1 MRVCVCFGTLWT
13 RYSHPPTSTV
23 LTHSR
28 ISHPLP
34 SSLTGVNNTI
44 MADLVPP
51 HLRATIYGLDRM
63 LEGLVAPAGGLA
75 AGWVAENL
83 FGFAT
88 SQSCAEEEPDD
99 GSSSGGGDGG
109 STNTSAADAAG
120 AAAGGGAEALGD
132 ALSLT
137 MCIPWAICLLAYT
150 FLHCTYPRDRRMGIR
165 GIVGRRRATAS
176 RLRSGANVSVG
187 NPAEPG
193 AAAARSKV
201 ERTTLRSDDQ
211 AIGSWQE
218 MS

>member
-1 MRVCVCFGTLWT
+1 
-13 RYSHPPTSTV
+13 
-23 LTHSR
+23 
-28 ISHPLP
+28 
-34 SSLTGVNNTI
+34 

-99 GSSSGGGDGG
+99 GSSGGDGG
-109 STNTSAADAAG
+109 STNTSAAGAAG

-165 GIVGRRRATAS
+165 GESGQKAS
-176 RLRSGANVSVG
+176 DSESSG
-187 NPAEPG
+187 G
-193 AAAARSKV
+193 AAPTSASAIQLSSGRQQRGSKV